1 MTDRVKPST
10 ETGTSV
16 QIILEAAGKANDYSR
31 LTAHQRRLLLACIL
45 AAMVPA
51 DGKIRQVET
60 EQLEVLLRGRYGLQ
74 QSEIDKAIEFCMDD
88 ANRAL
93 VQQAARHMV
102 DLLSIE
108 DRITLVGQLWD
119 IALADRELHHAEE
132 TLIYELADKFQVPR
146 KRVIEQQA
154 RSAGRN
160 PNKT

>member
-1 MTDRVKPST
+1 
-10 ETGTSV
+10 
-16 QIILEAAGKANDYSR
+16 
-31 LTAHQRRLLLACIL
+31 LLLACIL

-60 EQLEVLLRGRYGLQ
+60 EQLEVLLRGRYGLRQ
-74 QSEIDKAIEFCMDD
+74 TEIDKDIEFCMDD
-88 ANRAL
+88 PNRTL

-119 IALADRELHHAEE
+119 IALSDRELHHAEE
-132 TLIYELADKFQVPR
+132 SLVYELADKLQVPR

-154 RSAGRN
+154 RSASRN
-160 PNKT
+160 PGKT